1 MNIILIDDHRIIR
14 EGIRSL
20 LEQQP
25 DMFVIGE
32 ADDGREG
39 IALVRQLRP
48 DIVVMDIT
56 MPRLNGIDAT
66 RHILA
71 ENRAPKVI
79 ALSMH
84 AHRHLVQGILREGA
98 SGYLLKECAF
108 DELVHALRVVVERGQ
123 IYLSPG
129 IANVVVH
136 GFLHKA
142 DREDATGGV
151 PALTSREREI
161 LQLVVEG
168 NSNDQVGRLLN
179 MSGRTVEKHRAQ
191 IMGKLKVDGL
201 VGLVRYAIREGL
213 TTP

>member
-39 IALVRQLRP
+39 LALVRRLQP

-66 RHILA
+66 RHILSHD
-71 ENRAPKVI
+71 NAPRII

-123 IYLSPG
+123 VYLSPG

-142 DREDATGGV
+142 DQEDAAGGM
-151 PALTSREREI
+151 PALTSRERDI

-168 NSNDQVGRLLN
+168 KSNDQVGRLLN

>member
-1 MNIILIDDHRIIR
+1 MEIVLIDDHRIIR

-56 MPRLNGIDAT
+56 MPNLNGLDAT

-71 ENRAPKVI
+71 HNRDIKVI

-84 AHRHLVQGILREGA
+84 AHRHLVQGILIEGA

-108 DELVHALRVVVERGQ
+108 DELVHALRVVVERRQ
-123 IYLSPG
+123 IYLSPT
-129 IANVVVH
+129 IADIVVN

-142 DREDATGGV
+142 ERGDAAGV
-151 PALTSREREI
+151 PVLTPREREI